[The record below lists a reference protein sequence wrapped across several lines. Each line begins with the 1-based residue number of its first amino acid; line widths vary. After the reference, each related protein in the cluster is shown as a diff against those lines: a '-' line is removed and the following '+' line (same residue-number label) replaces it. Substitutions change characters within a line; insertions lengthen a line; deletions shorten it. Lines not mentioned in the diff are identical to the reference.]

1 MAKFYAKERS
11 KIGSLSGTIIVWP
24 IKLDSNDPNNDDNK
38 SKLPA
43 GYLKCDG
50 SKYNAVAY
58 PELAEIC
65 GTGLNCKFVRRNLN
79 GDSLTTLTDSEF
91 VVPDLGSK
99 YPRPVPGSDAGTYN
113 AINVKTRAG
122 VEKRR
127 SGMGIDATSTVGSS
141 TKIGYTGKFIIPTQI
156 ISLTGK
162 PSWTKGTSNLGYT
175 DTSTLESTSIFPHM
189 HYSTTN
195 RCRIKSTNILSSGQ
209 DPGSGNCYYRNAS
222 TINISNWLTATT
234 IPGASPGAPEGSRQP
249 PCWAIAS
256 NNATGRISNPATA
269 SALGSEALSTTYY
282 IYFNICQTIISDFR
296 YSCLLRQNTKYY
308 IASDSY
314 ALGSSATGAKYSS
327 STKVPLPFGLFL
339 CIKADANVTWSAA
352 NNGSDVH
359 QPGKMSQPEVNTF
372 LYTSGAAGVP
382 NDWIGNSLSDVLPLN
397 SNTDSSE
404 LKSYPQ
410 VSNVITE
417 TEDLVQTDGDPTN
430 HNHKITLTK
439 GDHNFKVQ
447 TDAFLLSPD
456 ALNTQLTI
464 STDTAASLD
473 SVSAP
478 YIILEYL
485 IKI

>member
-24 IKLDSNDPNNDDNK
+24 IKLSSNDPNNDDNK

-65 GTGLNCKFVRRNLN
+65 GTGLNCKFVRKDLN
-79 GDSLTTLTDSEF
+79 GDPLTTLTDSEF

-141 TKIGYTGKFIIPTQI
+141 TKVTYTGKFVIPIQT

-162 PSWTKGTSNLGYT
+162 PAWTKGTNNLGYT
-175 DTSTLESTSIFPHM
+175 DTSTVESSGIFPHM
-189 HYSTTN
+189 HFSTTN
-195 RCRIKSTNILSSGQ
+195 RCRIKPTNILSSGQ
-209 DPGSGNCYYRNAS
+209 DPGAGPCYYKNAS
-222 TINISNWLTATT
+222 TINISNWLAATT
-234 IPGASPGAPEGSRQP
+234 IQGASPTAPEGSRQP

-282 IYFNICQTIISDFR
+282 IFFNVCQTLISDFR

-308 IASDSY
+308 IAEDSY
-314 ALGSSATGAKYSS
+314 SLGSSAAGAKYSS
-327 STKVPLPFGLFL
+327 STKVPLLVTYI
-339 CIKADANVTWSAA
+339 CIKDQNVKWSAA
-352 NNGSDVH
+352 NNGSDTN
-359 QPGKMSQPEVNTF
+359 QPGKMSPPIVNTY
-372 LYTSGAAGVP
+372 LYTQGATGVP
-382 NDWIGNSLSDVLPLN
+382 SDWVGNSLYDVLPLN
-397 SNTDSSE
+397 SNSESSD

-410 VSNVITE
+410 VANVITE
-417 TEDLVQTDGDPTN
+417 TEDIVQTDGDPTN
-430 HNHKITLTK
+430 HNHKITLDR

>member
-24 IKLDSNDPNNDDNK
+24 IKLTSNDPNNDDNK
-38 SKLPA
+38 NKLPA

-50 SKYNAVAY
+50 RKYNALQY

-79 GDSLTTLTDSEF
+79 GDALTTLTDSEF

-113 AINVKTRAG
+113 AINVRSRAG

-127 SGMGIDATSTVGSS
+127 SGIGIDATSTVGSS
-141 TKIGYTGKFIIPTQI
+141 TKVTYTGKFVIPIQT

-175 DTSTLESTSIFPHM
+175 DISSVESSSIFPHM
-189 HYSTTN
+189 HFSTTN
-195 RCRIKSTNILSSGQ
+195 RCRIKSSNILGGGQ
-209 DPGSGNCYYRNAS
+209 DPGAGPCYYKNAS
-222 TINISNWLTATT
+222 TLNISNWLAATT
-234 IPGASPGAPEGSRQP
+234 IQSASPAAPEGSRQP

-256 NNATGRISNPATA
+256 NNATKIISNPATA
-269 SALGSEALSTTYY
+269 SAIGNEALSTTYY
-282 IYFNICQTIISDFR
+282 IFFNICQTNITDFR
-296 YSCLLRQNTKYY
+296 YSCLLRQNTKYF
-308 IASDSY
+308 IANDSY
-314 ALGSSATGAKYSS
+314 ALGASPAGAKYSS
-327 STKVPLPFGLFL
+327 STKIPLLVTSI
-339 CIKADANVTWSAA
+339 CIKDQNNQWNAA
-352 NNGSDVH
+352 NNGSDTN
-359 QPGKMSQPEVNTF
+359 QPGKMSPPIVNTY
-372 LYTSGAAGVP
+372 LYTQGAAGVP
-382 NDWIGNSLSDVLPLN
+382 NDWLNNSLYDVVPLN
-397 SNTDSSE
+397 SNSESSE
-404 LKSYPQ
+404 LKSFPQ
-410 VSNVITE
+410 VANAITE
-417 TEDLVQTDGDPTN
+417 TDDIVQSDGDPTN
-430 HNHKITLTK
+430 HNHKITLDK

-447 TDAFLLSPD
+447 TDAFLLSAD

-464 STDTAASLD
+464 TSDTAASLD